1 MALGA
6 ESRNRMRKS
15 PSLATFRVVRI
26 AKVPGALCSL
36 RNRMRITGLA
46 LVPPPTAADLPKVTP
61 ELLASVLARYSR
73 SNEGIHKILEKV
85 DLANPDASI
94 DRILKFVDYGHAS
107 IGGLTGGLAIALDDV
122 SMWLAYKVFEIAT
135 MADGQESSTRYIT
148 MDAANLPA
156 PAALGIPDDLAGRW
170 TSLMAKAFAA
180 YQAEYARLDALAV
193 AQPNLVRLPP
203 DAKPAVVTRL
213 RKNYALDRARYFI
226 PFATRTNLGL
236 VQSSRMWATTVKHLD
251 SLPHPE
257 ARAAAKLIRDELLK
271 QSPRLMRHSFA
282 EKSFAEQGAQELAA
296 SVALGLSRLS
306 TAPLADDIWVRVDR
320 ATPPWLAE
328 TQPVSEAL
336 RHRANR
342 YGYQGSATRRM
353 RVTFAWNNMA
363 LAELRDLNRHRT
375 GHRHTPL
382 IQAGF
387 YLPPE
392 IPAAG
397 HAALLAEQADLTRE
411 LLQRGSPAYVYSL
424 LLGAQTPFEHST
436 HADKFIY
443 EAELRTGMGAHFR
456 YAEHLSAALRGFFQ
470 QVPEAKDWVVE
481 GTAEPE

>member
-1 MALGA
+1 M
-6 ESRNRMRKS
+6 
-15 PSLATFRVVRI
+15 
-26 AKVPGALCSL
+26 KV
-36 RNRMRITGLA
+36 TGLA

-85 DLANPDASI
+85 DLANPDESI

-107 IGGLTGGLAIALDDV
+107 IGGLTGGLAIALDGV
-122 SMWLAYKVFEIAT
+122 SMWLAYKIFELAQ

-156 PAALGIPDDLAGRW
+156 PAELGVPDDLAPRW
-170 TSLMAKAFAA
+170 TALMARAFAA
-180 YQAEYARLDALAV
+180 YNAEYARLDQV
-193 AQPNLVRLPP
+193 GRDQPDLIRLPK
-203 DAKPAVVTRL
+203 DAKPAVVSRI

-226 PFATRTNLGL
+226 PLATRTNLGL
-236 VQSSRMWATTVKHLD
+236 VQSSRMWAATVKHLD
-251 SLPHPE
+251 SLPNPE
-257 ARAAAKLIRDELLK
+257 AKTAARLIRDELLK

-282 EKSFAEQGAQELAA
+282 EASYEAQARQELAA
-296 SVALGLSRLS
+296 SLKLGLARLS
-306 TAPLADDIWVRVDR
+306 TAHLPDQVWVKVDR
-320 ATPPWLAE
+320 ETPPWLLE
-328 TQPVSEAL
+328 EQGLVDAL

-342 YGYQGSATRRM
+342 YGYQGTATRRM
-353 RVTFAWNNMA
+353 RVTFAWNNLA
-363 LAELRDLNRHRT
+363 IAELRDLNRHRT
-375 GHRHTPL
+375 GHRYTPL

-392 IPAAG
+392 IRHQA
-397 HAALLAEQADLTRE
+397 HQALLDDQAALTRE
-411 LLQRGSPAYVYSL
+411 LMQRGSPAYVYSL
-424 LLGAQTPFEHST
+424 LLGAQTPFEHGT

-456 YAEHLSAALRGFFQ
+456 YAEHLSAALREFHQ
-470 QVPEAKDWVVE
+470 QVPEARDWVVE

>member
-1 MALGA
+1 M
-6 ESRNRMRKS
+6 K
-15 PSLATFRVVRI
+15 
-26 AKVPGALCSL
+26 
-36 RNRMRITGLA
+36 ITGLA
-46 LVPPPTAADLPKVTP
+46 LVPPPSAADLPKVTP

-73 SNEGIHKILEKV
+73 SNEGLAAILAKV
-85 DLANPDASI
+85 DIANPDASI

-122 SMWLAYKVFEIAT
+122 SMWLAYKIFEIAT

-148 MDAANLPA
+148 MDAANVPSA
-156 PAALGIPDDLAGRW
+156 EELGVPSDLAGRW
-170 TSLMAKAFAA
+170 REVLDRSFAA
-180 YQAEYARLDALAV
+180 YQQEYARLDALAV
-193 AQPNLVRLPP
+193 AEPQRVRVPP
-203 DAKPAVVTRL
+203 DAKPAVVARL

-251 SLPHPE
+251 SLPQPE

-271 QSPRLMRHSFA
+271 QSPRLMRYSSA
-282 EKSFAEQGAQELAA
+282 EKSFEEQARQELAA
-296 SVALGLSRLS
+296 SIALGLARLS
-306 TAPLADDIWVRVDR
+306 AAPLTDEVWVQVDR
-320 ATPPWLAE
+320 ATPPWLPE
-328 TQPVSEAL
+328 TQPVAEAL

-342 YGYQGSATRRM
+342 YGYQGTATRRM
-353 RVTFAWNNMA
+353 RVSFAWNNMA

-375 GHRHTPL
+375 GHRYTPL

-392 IPAAG
+392 IDRAT
-397 HAALLAEQADLTRE
+397 HAALLTDQLELTRE
-411 LLQRGSPAYVYSL
+411 LLGRGSPAYVYSL

-456 YAEHLSAALRGFFQ
+456 YAEHLSAALSGFFQ
-470 QVPEAKDWVVE
+470 HVPEARDWVVE

>member
-1 MALGA
+1 
-6 ESRNRMRKS
+6 
-15 PSLATFRVVRI
+15 
-26 AKVPGALCSL
+26 
-36 RNRMRITGLA
+36 MRITGLA
-46 LVPPPTAADLPKVTP
+46 IVPPPTAADLPKVTP

-73 SNEGIHKILEKV
+73 SNEGLAAILSKV
-85 DLANPDASI
+85 DIANPDASI

-107 IGGLTGGLAIALDDV
+107 IGGLTGGLAVALDGV
-122 SMWLAYKVFEIAT
+122 SMWLAYKIFEIAQ

-148 MDAANLPA
+148 MEATNVPEPLELGVPEDLVPRWRDVLARSFGAYHAEYTRLDQVASEDPRRVRA
-156 PAALGIPDDLAGRW
+156 PA
-170 TSLMAKAFAA
+170 
-180 YQAEYARLDALAV
+180 
-193 AQPNLVRLPP
+193 
-203 DAKPAVVTRL
+203 DAKPAVVARL

-251 SLPHPE
+251 SLPQPE
-257 ARAAAKLIRDELLK
+257 ARAAAKLIREELLK
-271 QSPRLMRHSFA
+271 QSPRLMRHSYA
-282 EKSFAEQGAQELAA
+282 EKSFSEQARQEFAA
-296 SVALGLSRLS
+296 SIALGQERLS
-306 TAPLADDIWVRVDR
+306 DAALADEVWVHVDA
-320 ATPPWLAE
+320 ATPPWMRE
-328 TQPVSEAL
+328 TQPVAEAL

-342 YGYQGSATRRM
+342 YGQQGTATRRM
-353 RVTFAWNNMA
+353 RVSFAWNNMA

-375 GHRHTPL
+375 GHRYTPL

-392 IPAAG
+392 IDRRS
-397 HAALLAEQADLTRE
+397 HERLLADQRE
-411 LLQRGSPAYVYSL
+411 LTGQLLKRESPAYVYSL

-456 YAEHLSAALRGFFQ
+456 YAEHLSAALREFFRA
-470 QVPEAKDWVVE
+470 VPDAKQWVVE

>member
-1 MALGA
+1 
-6 ESRNRMRKS
+6 
-15 PSLATFRVVRI
+15 
-26 AKVPGALCSL
+26 
-36 RNRMRITGLA
+36 MRITGLA

-73 SNEGIHKILEKV
+73 SNEGLETILSKV

-122 SMWLAYKVFEIAT
+122 SMWLAYKIFEIAT

-148 MDAANLPA
+148 MNAANVPTA
-156 PAALGIPDDLAGRW
+156 EELGIPSDLAARW
-170 TSLMAKAFAA
+170 NDVLARSFSA
-180 YQAEYARLDALAV
+180 YNAEYARLDAAAV
-193 AQPNLVRLPP
+193 AEPQRVRLPA

-236 VQSSRMWATTVKHLD
+236 VQSSRMWATTVKQLD
-251 SLPHPE
+251 SLPQPE

-282 EKSFAEQGAQELAA
+282 DKSYEEQARQELAA
-296 SVALGLSRLS
+296 SLALAKARLS
-306 TAPLADDIWVRVDR
+306 SQPLADEVWVHLDR
-320 ATPPWLAE
+320 ATPPWLPE

-342 YGYQGSATRRM
+342 YGQQGSATRRM
-353 RVTFAWNNMA
+353 RVAFAWNNMA

-375 GHRHTPL
+375 GYRFSPL

-392 IPAAG
+392 IERAP
-397 HAALLAEQADLTRE
+397 HAALLADQLELTRE
-411 LLQRGSPAYVYSL
+411 LIDRGSPAYVYSL
-424 LLGAQTPFEHST
+424 LLGAQTPFEHGT

-443 EAELRTGMGAHFR
+443 EAELRTGMGAHYR
-456 YAEHLSAALRGFFQ
+456 YAEHLSAALKQFLT
-470 QVPEAKDWVVE
+470 QVPEAREWVVE

>member
-1 MALGA
+1 
-6 ESRNRMRKS
+6 
-15 PSLATFRVVRI
+15 
-26 AKVPGALCSL
+26 
-36 RNRMRITGLA
+36 MRITGLA

-73 SNEGIHKILEKV
+73 SNQGIGAILSKV

-94 DRILKFVDYGHAS
+94 DRILNFVDYGHAS

-122 SMWLAYKVFEIAT
+122 SMWLAYKIFEIAQ

-148 MDAANLPA
+148 MDASNLPT
-156 PAALGIPDDLAGRW
+156 AAELGIPADLAPRW
-170 TSLMAKAFAA
+170 SALMARSFAA
-180 YQAEYARLDALAV
+180 YQAEYARLDALAL
-193 AQPNLVRLPP
+193 AQPDLVRLPP

-226 PFATRTNLGL
+226 PLATRTNLGL
-236 VQSSRMWATTVKHLD
+236 VQSSRMWAATVKHLD

-257 ARAAAKLIRDELLK
+257 ARTAAQLIRDELLK
-271 QSPRLMRHSFA
+271 QSPRLMRHSFT
-282 EKSFAEQGAQELAA
+282 EKSYQAQAEQELAT
-296 SVALGLSRLS
+296 SCRLGLERLS
-306 TAPLADDIWVRVDR
+306 AAPLTDETWVHVDQ
-320 ATPPWLAE
+320 ATPPWLPE
-328 TQPVSEAL
+328 SQPFPEAL

-342 YGYQGSATRRM
+342 YGYQGTATRRM

-375 GHRHTPL
+375 GHRYTPL
-382 IQAGF
+382 VQAGF

-392 IPAAG
+392 IA
-397 HAALLAEQADLTRE
+397 HHSHQALLTDQVALTRE
-411 LLQRGSPAYVYSL
+411 LMQRGSPAYVYSL

-456 YAEHLSAALRGFFQ
+456 YAEHLSAVLQKFLA
-470 QVPEAKDWVVE
+470 QVPEARAWVVE

>member
-1 MALGA
+1 M
-6 ESRNRMRKS
+6 K
-15 PSLATFRVVRI
+15 
-26 AKVPGALCSL
+26 
-36 RNRMRITGLA
+36 ITGLA

-73 SNEGIHKILEKV
+73 SNEGIHQILEKV
-85 DLANPDASI
+85 DPANPDASI

-107 IGGLTGGLAIALDDV
+107 IGGLTGGLAVALDGV
-122 SMWLAYKVFEIAT
+122 SMWLAWKIFEIAQ

-148 MDAANLPA
+148 MSPASLPA
-156 PAALGIPDDLAGRW
+156 PGEIGLPADLAARW
-170 TSLMAKAFAA
+170 RDVMTRAFAA
-180 YQAEYARLDALAV
+180 YNAEYARLDELG
-193 AQPNLVRLPP
+193 QREPDRVRLPK
-203 DAKPAVVTRL
+203 DAKPAVVTRI

-226 PFATRTNLGL
+226 PLATRTNLAL
-236 VQSSRMWATTVKHLD
+236 VQSSRMWAQTVKHLD
-251 SLPHPE
+251 SLPQPE

-271 QSPRLMRHSFA
+271 QSPRLMRHSSA
-282 EKSFAEQGAQELAA
+282 EKSFEEQARQELAA
-296 SVALGLSRLS
+296 SCRLGLERLS
-306 TAPLADDIWVRVDR
+306 AAPLADEVWVKVDR
-320 ATPPWLAE
+320 DTPPWLRE
-328 TQPVSEAL
+328 EQPVAEAL

-342 YGYQGSATRRM
+342 YGHQGLATRRM

-375 GHRHTPL
+375 GHRFTPL

-392 IPAAG
+392 IAPAG
-397 HAALLAEQADLTRE
+397 HSALLAEQAALTRE
-411 LLQRGSPAYVYSL
+411 LMQRGSGAYVYTL
-424 LLGAQTPFEHST
+424 LLGAQTPFEHGT

-456 YAEHLSAALRGFFQ
+456 YAEHLGAALREFFR
-470 QVPEAKDWVVE
+470 QVPEARDWVTE